1 MKVPRRIYPSLVS
14 EILVSFPH
22 LDTEQGVVFPT
33 LRFVHVEVGRH
44 DVEVAY
50 EHERYLESEKLRRI
64 LVKTPEAA
72 ELVVKL
78 RARVC
83 VAVRQV
89 EASEHGAVDDRLY
102 VPALLVFRFARQTLP
117 SEVGLWQAAPLRFR
131 F

>member
-14 EILVSFPH
+14 EILVSLPH

-33 LRFVHVEVGRH
+33 LRFVQVEVGRH
-44 DVEVAY
+44 DVEVAH

-72 ELVVKL
+72 ELVVKI

-102 VPALLVFRFARQTLP
+102 VPALLVFRFARQT
-117 SEVGLWQAAPLRFR
+117 S
-131 F
+131 